1 MKNTTTVLLAAA
13 ALFAGIQA
21 TSAQQVVTASA
32 SAGGSGT
39 DFLAAFAGE
48 WRGSGDA
55 KMTPRSS
62 TTRITCKLTAVF
74 DAAQS
79 LLSNSGRCGTTKG
92 SQAVTG
98 SMRAAGGQL
107 KGEFITGMDTS
118 KLQKQ
123 KLSFNDTSLVV
134 EAEMA
139 NEQGGKVHRLRTVL
153 TKPQGGSFVVQS
165 QFYDWDKAAW
175 VSGGQIAFKKQ

>member
-1 MKNTTTVLLAAA
+1 MKRRSTVLLASA
-13 ALFAGIQA
+13 ALFVAA
-21 TSAQQVVTASA
+21 NLASAQQVVTASA
-32 SAGGSGT
+32 TTGGGGT

-48 WRGSGDA
+48 WRGSGEA
-55 KMTPRSS
+55 RMTPRSS
-62 TTRITCKLTAVF
+62 GTRITCKLTAVF
-74 DAAQS
+74 DAAQA

-98 SMRAAGGQL
+98 SMQATGGQL

-123 KLSFNDTSLVV
+123 KLSFNSTSLTV

-165 QFYDWDKAAW
+165 QFYDWDKATW